1 MGLWELITQIRWA
14 DLLDILIVS
23 LFIYWVLLLLRGTRS
38 LEMLLGLAFLFLT
51 FLVAERWGLAT
62 IHWILSNFIES
73 IIIFVIVIFQDDIR
87 RALSTMGKNPFF
99 LGTRFPPYSPSLLEE
114 VVEASLAL
122 ARNRWG
128 ALIVLEREADVKEY
142 VEVGVELDARVSR
155 ELLLSI
161 FHKGSP
167 LHDGA
172 VLIQRGRVSAA
183 RCFLPLSENPRVSRL
198 LGTRHR
204 AALGLS
210 EETDAVVV
218 VVSEEKGTISLA
230 IKGKLTRNLEMGR
243 LRKVL
248 GNLLVPAKKGRRWR
262 LSLIHI

>member
-14 DLLDILIVS
+14 DLLDIFIVS
-23 LFIYWVLLLLRGTRS
+23 FFIYWILLLLRGTRS
-38 LEMLLGLAFLFLT
+38 LEMLLGLAFLILT
-51 FLVAERWGLAT
+51 FLVAERWGLVT

-87 RALSTMGKNPFF
+87 RALSTMGKNPF
-99 LGTRFPPYSPSLLEE
+99 LGVRFPPYSPSLLEE
-114 VVEASLAL
+114 VVEASMAL

-128 ALIVLEREADVKEY
+128 ALIVLEREADVKEH
-142 VEVGVELDARVSR
+142 VEVGVELDAKVSR

-161 FHKGSP
+161 FYRGSP

-172 VLIQRGRVSAA
+172 VLIQRGRISAA
-183 RCFLPLSENPRVSRL
+183 RCFLPLSENPKVSRL

-218 VVSEEKGTISLA
+218 VISEERGTISLA

-248 GNLLVPAKKGRRWR
+248 GNLLVPSKKGRRWR
-262 LSLIHI
+262 S

>member
-1 MGLWELITQIRWA
+1 
-14 DLLDILIVS
+14 
-23 LFIYWVLLLLRGTRS
+23 
-38 LEMLLGLAFLFLT
+38 
-51 FLVAERWGLAT
+51 
-62 IHWILSNFIES
+62 
-73 IIIFVIVIFQDDIR
+73 
-87 RALSTMGKNPFF
+87 MGKNPF
-99 LGTRFPPYSPSLLEE
+99 LAARFPPYSPSLLEE
-114 VVEASLAL
+114 VAEASAAL

-128 ALIVLEREADVKEY
+128 ALIVLEREADVKEH

-155 ELLLSI
+155 ELLMSI
-161 FHKGSP
+161 FHRGSP

-204 AALGLS
+204 AALGIS
-210 EETDAVVV
+210 EETDAVVIV
-218 VVSEEKGTISLA
+218 ISEERGTISLA

-248 GNLLVPAKKGRRWR
+248 GNLLVPSKRSRWR
-262 LSLIHI
+262 G